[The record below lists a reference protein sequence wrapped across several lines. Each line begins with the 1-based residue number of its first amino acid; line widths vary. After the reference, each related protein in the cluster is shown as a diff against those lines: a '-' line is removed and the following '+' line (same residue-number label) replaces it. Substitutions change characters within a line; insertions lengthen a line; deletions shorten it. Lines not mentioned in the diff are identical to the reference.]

1 MKMRAQVKLFTIP
14 LDLERAHHFSAMARA
29 AVCKESGFSHGMD
42 LPTEVSRQQATRLDV
57 N

>member
-1 MKMRAQVKLFTIP
+1 MRAQVKLFTIP